1 MKSPDAIHV
10 AVAAIVN
17 SDDEVFIAL
26 RPDHV
31 HQGGLWEFPG
41 GKVEAHEDV
50 SVALVRE
57 LKEEVGIDVR
67 SSKPLIQIH
76 HDYGD
81 KHVWLDVHLIH
92 EFGGEPHGR
101 EGQEVRWV
109 AKQQLRTYTFP
120 QANYPIISALLLPD
134 RYLITP
140 EPGANLG
147 QFLQRL
153 ESRLQ
158 GGIKMLQLRA
168 KRLSTSAYRELA
180 QRVLALCERYD
191 VKLILNSEPELVEQI
206 GAHGVHLSSARLLA
220 SRSRPLS
227 SNKWVAV
234 SCHNQE
240 EIEQANKIQADFAV
254 LGPVLATASH
264 PDAPGMGWYQFA
276 LMCELAN
283 YPVYALGG
291 MLEEHISEV
300 QSYGG
305 HGIAAIRALWWD

>member
-67 SSKPLIQIH
+67 TSKPLIQIH

-81 KHVWLDVHLIH
+81 KRVWLDVHLIS
-92 EFGGEPHGR
+92 EFDGKPHGR
-101 EGQEVRWV
+101 ESQEVRWV

-140 EPGANLG
+140 EPGADLD

-153 ESRLQ
+153 ESCLR
-158 GGIKMLQLRA
+158 GGITMLQLRA
-168 KRLSTSAYRELA
+168 K
-180 QRVLALCERYD
+180 
-191 VKLILNSEPELVEQI
+191 
-206 GAHGVHLSSARLLA
+206 HLSSSEYLA
-220 SRSRPLS
+220 LAP
-227 SNKWVAV
+227 V
-234 SCHNQE
+234 SYTHLTLPTMQ
-240 EIEQANKIQADFAV
+240 
-254 LGPVLATASH
+254 
-264 PDAPGMGWYQFA
+264 
-276 LMCELAN
+276 
-283 YPVYALGG
+283 
-291 MLEEHISEV
+291 
-300 QSYGG
+300 
-305 HGIAAIRALWWD
+305 